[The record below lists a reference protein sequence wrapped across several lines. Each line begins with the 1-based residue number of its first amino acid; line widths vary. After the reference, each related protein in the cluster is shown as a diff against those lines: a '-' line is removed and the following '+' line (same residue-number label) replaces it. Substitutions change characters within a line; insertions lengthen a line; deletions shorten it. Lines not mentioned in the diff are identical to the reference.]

1 MLRSEYYCYLLNH
14 IVGLSSKSVNHY
26 LERKMNYLLTKKP
39 LTRRGF
45 PYIAGGNRTPI
56 TRTGILCDIL
66 YTTATVLDYLTTEG
80 GFWQGL
86 SLEFWHKKSPGKGV
100 PRPDWLS
107 LFLVRTEENRVD
119 IAEGDSIITV
129 FWHLNRGIAFMF
141 STREETI
148 IFKHELFWNA
158 WKAVWLN

>member
-1 MLRSEYYCYLLNH
+1 MLRSEYYCYLLNQ
-14 IVGLSSKSVNHY
+14 IIGLISKSVNHY

-86 SLEFWHKKSPGKGV
+86 SLEFWHKKSPDEAW
-100 PRPDWLS
+100 PHPDWII
-107 LFLVRTEENRVD
+107 LFLSCAEENRVVKV
-119 IAEGDSIITV
+119 EGDPIITV
-129 FWHLNRGIAFMF
+129 FWDHNRNIAFMF
-141 STREETI
+141 NTRKETI
-148 IFKHELFWNA
+148 F
-158 WKAVWLN
+158 

>member
-1 MLRSEYYCYLLNH
+1 
-14 IVGLSSKSVNHY
+14 
-26 LERKMNYLLTKKP
+26 MNYLLTKKS

-86 SLEFWHKKSPGKGV
+86 SPEFLAYEEPGRGLA
-100 PRPDWLS
+100 PSGL
-107 LFLVRTEENRVD
+107 N
-119 IAEGDSIITV
+119 
-129 FWHLNRGIAFMF
+129 HLIP
-141 STREETI
+141 
-148 IFKHELFWNA
+148 
-158 WKAVWLN
+158 

>member
-1 MLRSEYYCYLLNH
+1 MLRSEYYCYLLNQ
-14 IVGLSSKSVNHY
+14 IIGLISKSVNHY

-80 GFWQGL
+80 VFWQGL
-86 SLEFWHKKSPGKGV
+86 SPEFWHKNSPDEAW
-100 PRPDWLS
+100 PHPDWII
-107 LFLVRTEENRVD
+107 LFLSCAEENRVVKV
-119 IAEGDSIITV
+119 EGDPIITV
-129 FWHLNRGIAFMF
+129 FWDHNRNITFMF
-141 STREETI
+141 NTRKETI
-148 IFKHELFWNA
+148 F
-158 WKAVWLN
+158 